1 MIYTYT
7 VTDGAGEVITFV
19 TTDPTKP
26 TLEFL
31 YDNDLLPSGADDA
44 DEIEYTIEVT
54 SSTGNVTPQ
63 TDTESFKLTIKNPC
77 VNPDFVS
84 IEKKDLAAL
93 EYTIGAPK
101 KKYAAHDA
109 FTLVLT
115 PNDHDLCGDIAYE
128 GQFESV
134 AVDDDPMFY
143 TPGTRVFEAESR
155 DMDLLENNPR
165 KYQVVA
171 TLADYQGTTASTA
184 TSEGEITFKNPCLNT
199 FGFSS
204 TAQTSPSND
213 NYSGNPIEFTLTPF
227 TLDPSDLCTVS
238 YDCK

>member
-1 MIYTYT
+1 M
-7 VTDGAGEVITFV
+7 TF
-19 TTDPTKP
+19 
-26 TLEFL
+26 F
-31 YDNDLLPSGADDA
+31 
-44 DEIEYTIEVT
+44 
-54 SSTGNVTPQ
+54 
-63 TDTESFKLTIKNPC
+63 KNPC
-77 VNPDFVS
+77 IDPAYVS
-84 IEKKDLAAL
+84 IVKPNLPAL
-93 EYTIGAPK
+93 EYIIGATK
-101 KKYAAHDA
+101 ETYGSHDA
-109 FTLVLT
+109 FTIAFT
-115 PNDHDLCGDIAYE
+115 NTDADSDLCGEIAYE

-134 AVDDDPMFY
+134 AVDNDPMFY

-184 TSEGEITFKNPCLNT
+184 TSEGEITFKNPCLDT